1 MTSPDDPSRIQNQ
14 PLALE
19 PLLAWHAFPDCGG
32 LAMFAGTVRD
42 HHDEKSVLSLTY
54 TAYAPLAEKQ
64 IREIERAVS
73 SKHGAPY
80 VRVLHRVGPLS
91 IGERSEEHTSE
102 LQSLMRISY
111 AVFCLKKKKKKV
123 RDITSRQL
131 NSGRHQNY
139 SN

>member
-73 SKHGAPY
+73 SK
-80 VRVLHRVGPLS
+80 
-91 IGERSEEHTSE
+91 RSEEHTSE

-111 AVFCLKKKKKKV
+111 AVFCLKKKKNNT
-123 RDITSRQL
+123 RI
-131 NSGRHQNY
+131 
-139 SN
+139 